1 MERSKIFK
9 SLINIAFL
17 YFETSLS
24 MKKSHSFFATIS
36 ILMGILTLF
45 TSASHPRNLQ
55 TQDLNAEK
63 PIDFKQKQIL
73 WADSVLATMSLE
85 QKIGQLFMISAFT
98 NRNENDYR
106 RVEEQIRK
114 YHLGGLIFFQGN
126 PLKQAELTNRYQ
138 NAASHPMLIG
148 IDGEWGLG
156 MRLDDAFS
164 FPKAITLGA
173 TADAELIEKMSFEI
187 GKQCKR
193 LGIHINFAPDADI
206 NSNPKNPV
214 INFRSFGES
223 VSNVTNLSLAYA
235 RGLRKANV
243 MGSAKHFPGHGDT
256 GEDSHYALPVLNH
269 TLKHINEVETMPFRA
284 LIEDSIASVMIGHL
298 HVPQLDDSPNTPAS
312 VSGKIINEYLKKGMN
327 FNGLVVTDA
336 LNMRGLLKYFPTG
349 LAEVRAFQAGNDL
362 LLQTGNIDIAFEAL
376 HKKFLDSTLLVSDLD
391 QKVRKILMSK
401 YWVGL
406 NKYKPID
413 LRNLLADLNNQKSKD
428 ITQKIFDQASTIVK
442 DEEGLLPLANSP
454 NVAYATLSIA
464 GKGDNTFQK
473 TMSNYSNI
481 ANYNIP
487 FKPSK
492 SSDWTWVVEQAAQK
506 DLVIVGVHG
515 MHNLDSRNFGVV
527 PETIKIIRELQK
539 QTKVIVCVFGN
550 PYSLKLFDEFET
562 VICGF
567 EDESEAHI
575 AVANIIFGVNGAKG
589 KIPVNT
595 LALDG
600 KVDFGINTE
609 PLGRVGLGIASEVGI
624 DVSKLNQIRLIA
636 NNSISNQEFPGCQ
649 ILVARK
655 GKVVFYESFGN
666 LKYGADEPV
675 NSQTLF
681 DLASL
686 TKVTATLQAIMIL
699 YDQKKIDIN
708 LKASQYLPEL
718 SKTTK
723 KDITIRDIL
732 LHQAG
737 LKAFIPFYDNTKDNI
752 NNLNP
757 KYFKKENLDNSFLKV
772 SDSLFVKPSI
782 KDSVFQWIAKSDL
795 IPSGSS
801 KKFLYS
807 DLGLIILQQIVEK
820 ISGQS
825 LDAYVDSK
833 IYLPLGMYNTG
844 FNILEK
850 KNTTNVAPTE
860 ITKDYRNALIKG
872 TVHDPN
878 AALLGGVAGHAGLFS
893 NVWDLVKLFQM
904 NLNKG
909 EYEDTHFFSEN
920 TIDYFTSKQ
929 SSVSHRGLGWNKPT
943 KDDPSVSQ
951 YASESTYGHTGF
963 TGTAAWVD
971 PEKEL
976 IFIFLSNRVYPS
988 SENNK
993 IIKNKTRKRIHDIV
1007 YESII
1012 E

>member
-1 MERSKIFK
+1 
-9 SLINIAFL
+9 
-17 YFETSLS
+17 
-24 MKKSHSFFATIS
+24 MKKSRFVVLNFS
-36 ILMGILTLF
+36 ILLGIFTLF
-45 TSASHPRNLQ
+45 VSANNPKVDSLPQSLISK
-55 TQDLNAEK
+55 K
-63 PIDFKQKQIL
+63 PLDFKQKQVV
-73 WADSVLATMSLE
+73 WADSVLATMTLE
-85 QKIGQLFMISAFT
+85 QKIGQLFMIAAFS

-114 YHLGGLIFFQGN
+114 YHIGGVIFFQGS

-138 NAASHPMLIG
+138 SAATIPLLVGM
-148 IDGEWGLG
+148 DAEWGLG

-173 TADAELIEKMSFEI
+173 TGDASLIEKMGFEI

-193 LGIHINFAPDADI
+193 LGVHINFGPDADI

-235 RGLRKANV
+235 RGMRKANV

-298 HVPQLDDSPNTPAS
+298 HVPQLDNSPNTPAS
-312 VSGKIINEYLKKGMN
+312 VSEKIIKEYLQRDMN
-327 FNGLVVTDA
+327 FKGLVVTDA
-336 LNMRGLLKYFPTG
+336 LNMRGLLRYFPTG
-349 LAEVRAFQAGNDL
+349 AAEVKAFQAGNDL
-362 LLQTGNIDIAFEAL
+362 LLQTGNLDVAYGAL
-376 HKKFLDSTLLVSDLD
+376 HQKFLDSTLSVNDLD
-391 QKVRKILMSK
+391 QKVKKILLSK

-413 LRNLLADLNNQKSKD
+413 FRNLLPDLNNQNSKD
-428 ITQKIFDQASTIVK
+428 LTQKIFDKATTVVK
-442 DEEGLLPLANSP
+442 DDDGLIPLANSQ
-454 NVAYATLSIA
+454 NTTYASLSIA
-464 GKGDNTFQK
+464 GKADNIFQK
-473 TMSNYSNI
+473 TMSYYSNI

-487 FKPSK
+487 FKPAK

-506 DLVIVGVHG
+506 DLVIVGVHE

-539 QTKVIVCVFGN
+539 QTKVVVCVFGN

-567 EDESEAHI
+567 EDEPEAHI
-575 AVANIIFGVNGAKG
+575 AVANIIFGINEAKG

-595 LALDG
+595 LAADG
-600 KVDFGINTE
+600 KVNFGIDTQ
-609 PLGRVGLGIASEVGI
+609 PLGRVGLGIASEVGMNL
-624 DVSKLNQIRLIA
+624 SKLAQIRFIV
-636 NNSISNQEFPGCQ
+636 NNAIENQEFPGCQ

-655 GKVVFYESFGN
+655 GKVVFFESFGN
-666 LKYGADEPV
+666 QRYGANEPV
-675 NSQTLF
+675 DGQTIY

-686 TKVTATLQAIMIL
+686 TKVAATLQAIMML
-699 YDQKKIDIN
+699 YDQKKLDIN
-708 LKASQYLPEL
+708 QKASFYLAEL
-718 SKTTK
+718 QNSNK
-723 KDITIRDIL
+723 KDITIKDLL

-737 LKAFIPFYDNTKDNI
+737 LKAFVPFYENTKETAGE
-752 NNLNP
+752 LNP
-757 KYFKKENLDNSFLKV
+757 RYFTKENNGNSYLKV
-772 SDSLFVKPSI
+772 ADSLFVRPMI
-782 KDSVFQWIAKSDL
+782 KDSVFRWIIKSSL
-795 IPSGSS
+795 VSPSNSP
-801 KKFLYS
+801 KYLYS
-807 DLGLIILQQIVEK
+807 DLGLIILQRVVEK
-820 ISGQS
+820 LSGQTI
-825 LDAYVDSK
+825 DAFVDSK
-833 IYLPLGMYNTG
+833 IYTPLGMYNTG

-850 KNTTNVAPTE
+850 RPLQNVAPTE
-860 ITKDYRNALIKG
+860 IISDYRNAPIKG

-893 NVWDLVKLFQM
+893 NAWDLVRLFQM

-909 EYEDTHFFSEN
+909 HYDDLKFFSPA
-920 TIDYFTSKQ
+920 TMDFFSKKQ
-929 SSVSHRGLGWNKPT
+929 SNISHRGLGWNKPS
-943 KDDPSVSQ
+943 KEDGSVSQ

-976 IFIFLSNRVYPS
+976 IYIFLSNRVYPS

-993 IIKNKTRKRIHDIV
+993 IIKNKTRKRIHDVV
-1007 YESII
+1007 YESMM